1 MSKQDSPLFVWD
13 ITIPQRTI
21 SVDDLKARFKN
32 IAKKWAFQLEKGEGT
47 GYMHY
52 QCRISLKEKQREYPM
67 KMMFNDIEGW
77 VSRTS
82 DANKDNQFYV
92 LKNGTFVEGPW
103 KDSDPYIPKQYRT
116 APAKWYGWQQKILDI
131 IETEPD
137 LRKIH
142 IIVDPVG
149 ASGKST
155 ITGYLSCR
163 NKVAT
168 IPPLND
174 FKDVMRMVCDRETAR
189 AYFIDIPRALDKSK
203 LKNFYAAIETIKNG
217 YAFDERY
224 HFKEKWFDTPHIFVF
239 TNCDPEYSLLTTDR
253 WVKITPDPDPDTVW
267 KTLNE
272 RFMQTINK

>member
-1 MSKQDSPLFVWD
+1 VGPDYPKD
-13 ITIPQRTI
+13 RI
-21 SVDDLKARFKN
+21 SVDDLKLRFKQC
-32 IAKKWAFQLEKGEGT
+32 AKKWAFQIEKGNET
-47 GYMHY
+47 GYIHY
-52 QCRISLKEKQREYPM
+52 QCRISLKEKIREHPART
-67 KMMFNDIEGW
+67 MFNDIGAH

-82 DANKDNQFYV
+82 GENRDNTFYV
-92 LKNGTFVEGPW
+92 LKSETKLEGPW
-103 KDSDPYIPKQYRT
+103 QDTDPYIPIQYRNPPT
-116 APAKWYGWQQKILDI
+116 KWYGWQQKILDI
-131 IETEPD
+131 LETPPD

-142 IIVDPVG
+142 IIVDPIG

-174 FKDVMRMVCDRETAR
+174 FKDMMRMVCDRETAR

-203 LKNFYAAIETIKNG
+203 LKNFYAAIESIKNG

-239 TNCDPEYSLLTTDR
+239 TNCDPDYSLLTTDR
-253 WVKITPDPDPDTVW
+253 WIKITPDPDPDTVF
-267 KTLNE
+267 KTLQE
-272 RFMQTINK
+272 KISFRY